1 MFRGQGRVSPPL
13 SSFLS
18 AMRPRCRPS
27 LLVGLVL
34 VAVTVA
40 VFLPTL
46 AAEFVEWD
54 DDINLVRNPGYRGLS
69 ASHLRWMFTATLMGH
84 YIPLT
89 WLTFGIDYSLWGMDP
104 RGYHLTSLVLHVGA
118 VVTFFAVTLRL
129 LRRATTLADGPRRL
143 GAAVA
148 ALFFAVHPLRA
159 ESVAWATER
168 RDVLS
173 GLLFLLTILGYLAAQ
188 DSTGRRR
195 RVLLGAAVAAYGA
208 AALSKSM
215 VMGLPLILLV
225 LDIYPLRRRLR
236 DVLLEKIPFAVIG
249 LGCAATAY
257 YVVKTFTPLTT
268 VEVFPWAGRVAMT
281 FYTFWFYVSRTVLPV
296 ALSPLYELPLDVS
309 LWQPR
314 FALAALAVIA
324 ATGLLVAFRTRWPA
338 GLAVW
343 ATYAV
348 ILAPVSGVVH
358 AGFQLAHDRYSYLS
372 CLGWALLVGAA
383 AGALVEGRIPG
394 LGATV
399 RRIAVAGVAA
409 WLFTLGWL
417 GWQQV
422 HVWRDS
428 YALWTHALDS
438 DPRCALCHANF
449 AVYLV
454 NHHDAAGAMHHAG
467 RAIALR
473 PERPRAY
480 ATFGLALVKAGRPAD
495 AIPYFETFLAKAPD
509 SADGLTG
516 LGLALLR
523 TGRPREAVDPL
534 YRAAALKPDNTA
546 MRLNY
551 AAALVALGE
560 REAAMTEYRAVLAHE
575 PDSAEARY
583 SAGSALVK
591 FGDGSAARRE
601 HGALK
606 ILDARLAEQLGRAI
620 SALQ

>member
-1 MFRGQGRVSPPL
+1 MLPPL
-13 SSFLS
+13 ASPSS
-18 AMRPRCRPS
+18 AMRARCRPS

-40 VFLPTL
+40 VFGPTL
-46 AAEFVEWD
+46 AADFVEWD
-54 DDINLVRNPGYRGLS
+54 DDINLLRNPGYRGLS
-69 ASHLRWMFTATLMGH
+69 VDRLRWMLTATLMGH

-89 WLTFGIDYSLWGMDP
+89 WLSFGIDYSLWGMDP
-104 RGYHLTSLVLHVGA
+104 RGYHLTNLVLHVGA
-118 VVTFFAVTLRL
+118 VLTFFAVALRL
-129 LRRATTLADGPRRL
+129 LRRATALANGPRLL

-148 ALFFAVHPLRA
+148 ALFFAMHPLRA

-173 GLLFLLTILGYLAAQ
+173 GLLFLLTVLGYLAAQ
-188 DSTGRRR
+188 DSSGRRR
-195 RVLLGAAVAAYGA
+195 HVLLGASVAAYA
-208 AALSKSM
+208 AATLSKSM
-215 VMGLPLILLV
+215 VMTLPLVLLI
-225 LDIYPLRRRLR
+225 LDIYPLRRRVR
-236 DVLLEKIPFAVIG
+236 DVLFEKIPFAVIG

-257 YVVKTFTPLTT
+257 YVVKTSTPLTT
-268 VEVFPWAGRVAMT
+268 IEAFPWAGRVAMV
-281 FYTFWFYVSRTVLPV
+281 FYSLWFYVSRTVVPV

-309 LWQPR
+309 LWQLR
-314 FALAALAVIA
+314 FALPALAVGA
-324 ATGLLVAFRTRWPA
+324 TTGLLIAVRTRWPA

-348 ILAPVSGVVH
+348 ILAPVSGAVH

-372 CLGWALLVGAA
+372 CLGWALLLGAA
-383 AGALVEGRIPG
+383 AGTLAEGRIAG
-394 LGATV
+394 LGPAL
-399 RRIAVAGVAA
+399 RRVALAGTAA
-409 WLFTLGWL
+409 WLLTLGWL
-417 GWQQV
+417 GWQQT
-422 HVWRDS
+422 HVWHDS
-428 YALWTHALDS
+428 HALWTHALDS

-454 NHHDAAGAMHHAG
+454 NHHDTAGAMRHAQ

-480 ATFGLALVKAGRPAD
+480 ATFGFALVKAGRPAD

-523 TGRPREAVDPL
+523 TGRPREAVGPL
-534 YRAAALKPDNTA
+534 YRAAALKPDNTV

-551 AAALVALGE
+551 AAVLVALGD
-560 REAAMTEYRAVLAHE
+560 RDAAMTEYRAVLAHD
-575 PDSAEARY
+575 PGSAEARY
-583 SAGSALVK
+583 GVGTALVT
-591 FGDGSAARRE
+591 FGESDAARRE

-606 ILDARLAEQLGRAI
+606 ILDPRLAEQLGRAI
-620 SALQ
+620 AAVR